1 MGDFDS
7 RSLLEYLVDKTAIFL
22 VPIIVSVW
30 ATRMEIKYEN
40 IKRHMTK
47 RIKVKVTSK
56 MGRGFYRCAYHFS
69 GLDEYEGITFYDPW
83 LAVWAR
89 HKVGET
95 VFLLV
100 NEYNL
105 KEFWFEEAERISYR
119 RTAVFMWI
127 ITFLGFVLMVG
138 KFLLNDIGFF
148 SVGLV

>member
-40 IKRHMTK
+40 IKRHVTK
-47 RIKVKVTSK
+47 RINVKIIGKQGMRFHHCV
-56 MGRGFYRCAYHFS
+56 YRFT
-69 GLDEYEGITFYDPW
+69 GLDEYEGITFYDPC
-83 LAVWAR
+83 LEVWAR

-95 VFLLV
+95 VSLLV

-105 KEFWFEEAERISYR
+105 KEFWFEEAEGISYR
-119 RTAVFMWI
+119 KTAIFC
-127 ITFLGFVLMVG
+127 G
-138 KFLLNDIGFF
+138 
-148 SVGLV
+148 S

>member
-1 MGDFDS
+1 MYFDS
-7 RSLLEYLVDKTAIFL
+7 RFSLEKWIELSVALL
-22 VPIIVSVW
+22 MGIIGSVW
-30 ATRMEIKYEN
+30 CTKLAIKYEN

-47 RIKVKVTSK
+47 RIKVKVTGK

-95 VFLLV
+95 VSLLV

-127 ITFLGFVLMVG
+127 ITFLCFVLMVG